1 METIFDQLMNSY
13 DQIRK
18 RQYSLIEQEAKPA
31 AGKGSDAQAL
41 SRRYNRIIGGTKNLD
56 DATANQIKAD
66 LLAKLDKS
74 PEQIAG
80 TGGQFDPVYQPAQR
94 AGSSPKV
101 VFRNGGGSEIKLSV
115 GGTAA
120 GINSLTL
127 AGAVEYL
134 RNQVSDDS
142 EGQANADASQEPALE
157 PDVQTQDDGTVF
169 DGNTGQEIDQVADY
183 IPYEAS
189 PEELLSAGQK
199 MDGILPGVTAQEL
212 YDKLT
217 LPPNNANT
225 RLMAFKR
232 SLRDGES
239 PWLPPEVQKDIFKAH
254 VDVIGIA
261 RNIKEGKYIDD
272 KDLTPRERRLLDSFV
287 CRNPKKNAGAW
298 FGRQKAMPAVQEVA
312 SNFASYLNTT
322 NASPAFAGMETYGMT
337 MGAYT
342 NEICE
347 QFNGIEIREKNGET
361 RPAMF
366 NSTVG
371 GGAGKIFQN
380 LGTKKESLMIG
391 MLNTFFG
398 TEKVETSVAA
408 MEDFAGAIEAVCE
421 LGDIIN
427 DFVPVEG
434 NLGVTMQN
442 EDARVAAE
450 SILEQVDT
458 ENCHEAAVD
467 YIKDTIKESYL
478 VARVAKEAGVT
489 PSAVISKA
497 KGSTASEKADLVIEF
512 ATPEDAQKFAARLSK
527 LGAGEV
533 TIAPTESG
541 SLGISLKSQS
551 SFSKDT
557 PSGGAYYNSAYAYHE
572 QDCDSQSTQATKEKC
587 RQASEFSKFQATKL
601 TPKERKVSKKAAE
614 ADLIIARGAEAL
626 FGSDA
631 TARSSVRHV
640 FKVLLGEVG
649 AEDVKTL
656 RMVSEWEEEISSAIK
671 SGNADKIGNAR
682 INFIRRLRELK
693 GKQDPEM
700 EKGFA
705 VNDLCS
711 SFLTVQDDAM
721 MKAMRGEIRFSGN
734 HQMANYVLK
743 NATPQR
749 TPGGGYSWVI
759 KGKVVFS
766 TDLRAKSSESGGT
779 RYPKMEA
786 KVRAA
791 LFDILGT
798 SITESKN
805 LGGEEELHRKLN
817 ELLQAIHV
825 VVAK

>member
-1 METIFDQLMNSY
+1 MYSY
-13 DQIRK
+13 DKIRK
-18 RQYSLIEQEAKPA
+18 RQYSLVEQEAKPA
-31 AGKGSDAQAL
+31 AGKGRDAQTLA
-41 SRRYNRIIGGTKNLD
+41 RKYNRIIGGTAQLD
-56 DATANQIKAD
+56 DATSKQYKAE
-66 LLAKLDKS
+66 LLAKLDKP

-80 TGGQFDPVYQPAQR
+80 TGGRFDPVFVPSKK
-94 AGSSPKV
+94 AGSFPKIQ
-101 VFRNGGGSEIKLSV
+101 FQNGARSAATISLSV
-115 GGTAA
+115 GGSDAS
-120 GINSLTL
+120 INGMSL

-134 RNQVSDDS
+134 RGQVAEDP

-169 DGNTGQEIDQVADY
+169 DANTGQEIDQVADY
-183 IPYEAS
+183 IPYEAT
-189 PEELLSAGQK
+189 PEELSSAGEK
-199 MDGILPGVTAQEL
+199 MDGILPGVTAQGL

-254 VDVIGIA
+254 VDVLGIA
-261 RNIKEGKYIDD
+261 KNIKEGKYIDD
-272 KDLTPRERRLLDSFV
+272 KDLTPRERRLLDAFV
-287 CRNPKKNAGAW
+287 CRNPTKNAGAW
-298 FGRQKAMPAVQEVA
+298 FGRQKAMPAVREVA
-312 SNFASYLNTT
+312 PNFASYLETT
-322 NASPAFAGMETYGMT
+322 NSSPAFQGMETYGMT

-342 NEICE
+342 NKLCE
-347 QFNGIEIREKNGET
+347 QFKGIEIREKNGET

-366 NSTVG
+366 DSTVG

-398 TEKVETSVAA
+398 TETVDTSVAS

-434 NLGVTMQN
+434 NLAVTMQN
-442 EDARVAAE
+442 EDARVATE
-450 SILEQVDT
+450 SILEQIDT
-458 ENCHEAAVD
+458 ENCHEAAVN

-497 KGSTASEKADLVIEF
+497 KSSTASEKADLVIEF
-512 ATPEDAQKFAARLSK
+512 ATPEDAQKFAARLSE

-541 SLGISLKSQS
+541 ALGISLKSQS

-557 PSGGAYYNSAYAYHE
+557 PSGGAYYHSAYAYHD

-587 RQASEFSKFQATKL
+587 RQASEFSKFQETKL
-601 TPKERKVSKKAAE
+601 TPKERGLSKKAAE
-614 ADLIIARGAEAL
+614 ADLIISRGAEAL

-631 TARSSVRHV
+631 RARSSIRHT
-640 FKVLLGEVG
+640 FSVLLGEVG
-649 AEDVKTL
+649 ADDVKTL
-656 RMVSEWEEEISSAIK
+656 RMISDWEEEIGSAIK

-693 GKQDPEM
+693 ADQSPELM
-700 EKGFA
+700 KGFA
-705 VNDLCS
+705 INDLCS
-711 SFLTVQDDAM
+711 SFLTVEDDAM
-721 MKAMRGEIRFSGN
+721 MKAMRGEIRFAGN
-734 HQMANYVLK
+734 HQVANYVLK

-759 KGKVVFS
+759 DGKVVFS
-766 TDLRAKSSESGGT
+766 TDLRAKSSQSGGT

-786 KVRAA
+786 KVRAV
-791 LFDILGT
+791 LFDLLGT
-798 SITESKN
+798 AIKESKQ
-805 LGGEEELHRKLN
+805 LGEKEIYGKLN
-817 ELLQAIHV
+817 ELLEAIHV
-825 VVAK
+825 AVAK